1 MASKVTLKDLIS
13 TLDPQIRSTLLYDT
27 RNLDLNKRPHV
38 LDISKKSLQVNN
50 RDNIIPAFDELYNTF
65 IEVVSKK
72 VATSRT
78 FSSIDKIP
86 GNYFKSSTPYL
97 IYVNNGSLQL
107 LLAMSYDAIQRFIS
121 DVVKDPKLAKTA
133 FGVRE
138 NKKPEWEGQPVE
150 DWKVTGKVSALDI
163 GHIPSA
169 ESAEYFVSPLAQ
181 KIATI
186 LDNFEVSGVSPNS
199 EAYKLAVNSLNQ
211 ITSIQAKVDY
221 EFRNSTPEVFQ
232 GVEKLFGKM
241 FVAVTVQ
248 TSDINQKEFGAEEL
262 KIFQAF
268 QEKLAIY
275 LAKPSLV
282 KSYLG
287 LSGSNTILQ
296 DIEQAVVDILKT
308 GKSKLKLHA
317 KQKSTK
323 GKQTKIGVSNK
334 LPITSTIKSKIG
346 KSATSGTK
354 PVSTVNLPNL
364 LVFINQHLQD
374 VISANMGDGSRRD
387 ILNYRTGRFAG
398 SAKVE
403 TLSQSREGMI
413 TAFYSYMKNPYATF
427 SEGGRQQRPRTRD
440 PKLLI
445 GTSIKEIAAQQVT
458 NRLRAVLV

>member
-27 RNLDLNKRPHV
+27 RKLDLDKRPHV
-38 LDISKKSLQVNN
+38 LDISKTSLQVNN
-50 RDNIIPAFDELYNTF
+50 RGNSIPAFDELYNTF
-65 IEVVSKK
+65 IEVVAKK
-72 VATSRT
+72 VPASRT
-78 FSSIDKIP
+78 FSSIDQIP
-86 GNYFKSSTPYL
+86 GNYFKSSKPYL
-97 IYVNNGSLQL
+97 IYVNSGSLQL
-107 LLAMSYDAIQRFIS
+107 LLSMSFNSIQEFVS
-121 DVVKDPKLAKTA
+121 DVVRNPKLVKTA

-150 DWKVTGKVSALDI
+150 DWKLAGTTSLLDI

-181 KIATI
+181 KIGTI
-186 LDNFEVSGVSPNS
+186 LDNFEARGISANS
-199 EAYKLAVNSLNQ
+199 EAYKLAVDSLNK

-232 GVEKLFGKM
+232 KVEKLFGTM
-241 FVAVTVQ
+241 FVTVTIQ
-248 TSDINQKEFGAEEL
+248 TSDINQKEFGDKEL
-262 KIFQAF
+262 KIFQEF
-268 QEKLAIY
+268 KEKLAIY

-296 DIEQAVVDILKT
+296 DIEQAFVDILKT
-308 GKSKLKLHA
+308 GKSKLKIHA

-346 KSATSGTK
+346 KPAAPVTK
-354 PVSTVNLPNL
+354 QLNTVNLSSL
-364 LVFINQHLQD
+364 LLFINQHLQD
-374 VISANMGDGSRRD
+374 AISANMGDGSRRD
-387 ILNYRTGRFAG
+387 ILNYRTGRFAA
-398 SAKVE
+398 SAQVAS
-403 TLSQSREGMI
+403 LSQSREGLI

-427 SEGGRQQRPRTRD
+427 SEGGVQSRPRSRD

-445 GTSIKEIAAQQVT
+445 GASIKEIAAQQVT

>member
-50 RDNIIPAFDELYNTF
+50 RGNIIPAFDELYNTF
-65 IEVVSKK
+65 IGVVAKK
-72 VATSRT
+72 VPASRT
-78 FSSIDKIP
+78 FSLIDKIP

-97 IYVNNGSLQL
+97 VYVNSGSLQL

-121 DVVKDPKLAKTA
+121 DVIRDPKLIKTA

-138 NKKPEWEGQPVE
+138 TKEPEWEGQPVE
-150 DWKVTGKVSALDI
+150 DWKITGKVSALDI

-186 LDNFEVSGVSPNS
+186 LDNFELNGVSANS

-248 TSDINQKEFGAEEL
+248 TSDINQKEFGDKEL
-262 KIFQAF
+262 KIFQSF
-268 QEKLAIY
+268 KEKLAIY

-296 DIEQAVVDILKT
+296 DIEQAFVGILKT
-308 GKSKLKLHA
+308 GKSKLKIHA

-323 GKQTKIGVSNK
+323 GKQTKLGENNK
-334 LPITSTIKSKIG
+334 LPGTSKIKSKIG
-346 KSATSGTK
+346 VSTSSTR
-354 PVSTVNLPNL
+354 PVSTVNLPTL
-364 LVFINQHLQD
+364 LLFINQHLQD

-387 ILNYRTGRFAG
+387 ILNYRTGRFAA
-398 SAKVE
+398 SAQV
-403 TLSQSREGMI
+403 TALSQSREGMI

-427 SEGGRQQRPRTRD
+427 SDGGKQARPRSRD